1 MYLSTE
7 YNLFPMKSIKN
18 TFSITR
24 SEKRPALIAYL
35 TVGHPSI
42 TDTPS
47 LVKAA
52 INGGAD
58 IIELGIPFSDPLAE
72 GPTIQ
77 RSSAAALTL
86 GVTPETCLETC
97 ATLRD
102 DGVETPIILMGY
114 YNPILAYGVES
125 FITKAARAGVNGL
138 IIVDL
143 PPEEGE
149 AVKNKC
155 TENDLDLVMLLTP
168 TSTNERIE
176 RISAQASGFIYCVS
190 ITGVTGARSSL
201 PTTLPTLVQRIRER
215 TDLPIAIG
223 FGISQ
228 REHIQSLAKYADGA
242 VVGSAIIDAIDRA
255 TPEERVNKVQE
266 FMKTLSLQ

>member
-1 MYLSTE
+1 
-7 YNLFPMKSIKN
+7 MKSIKN
-18 TFSITR
+18 TFSTTR
-24 SEKRPALIAYL
+24 SENRPALIVYL

-42 TDTPS
+42 KDTPS

-52 INGGAD
+52 ISGGAD

-97 ATLRD
+97 ATLRN
-102 DGVETPIILMGY
+102 DGIETPIILMGY

-125 FITKAARAGVNGL
+125 FITKAAQVGVNGL

-149 AVKNKC
+149 AVKRKC
-155 TENDLDLVMLLTP
+155 AENDLDLVMLLTP

-176 RISAQASGFIYCVS
+176 LISSQASGFIYCVS

-201 PTTLPTLVQRIRER
+201 PATLPNLDQSIREH

-228 REHIQSLAKYADGA
+228 REHIESLAKYADGA
-242 VVGSAIIDAIDRA
+242 VIGSAIIDAIDEA
-255 TPEERVNKVQE
+255 TPKERVSRVQN
-266 FMKTLSLQ
+266 FVKTLSLQ

>member
-1 MYLSTE
+1 
-7 YNLFPMKSIKN
+7 MKSIKN

-155 TENDLDLVMLLTP
+155 TENDLDLIMLLTP

>member
-1 MYLSTE
+1 
-7 YNLFPMKSIKN
+7 MKSIKN

-77 RSSAAALTL
+77 RSSAAALRL

-176 RISAQASGFIYCVS
+176 RISTQASGFIYCVS

-255 TPEERVNKVQE
+255 APEERANKVQE

>member
-1 MYLSTE
+1 
-7 YNLFPMKSIKN
+7 MKSIKN

-155 TENDLDLVMLLTP
+155 TENDLDLIMLLTP

-242 VVGSAIIDAIDRA
+242 VVGSAIIDAVDRA